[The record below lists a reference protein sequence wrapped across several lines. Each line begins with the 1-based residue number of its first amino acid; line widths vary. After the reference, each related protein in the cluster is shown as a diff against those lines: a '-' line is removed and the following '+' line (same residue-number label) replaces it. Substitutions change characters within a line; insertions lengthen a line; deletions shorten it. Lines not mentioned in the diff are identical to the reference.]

1 MTIYQSDYAKGIKQ
15 APYPSESGVAVAHR
29 FSMQAPA
36 ILAINDILELAPL
49 PPGYR
54 VRDIVL
60 DVDDLDGAGPA
71 IVLDVGLM
79 SGDVGSAD
87 PARTCGAEFLDAVT
101 TAQAGGVARATL
113 TKAFRT
119 TVSDRARS
127 IGVKVKTAA
136 ATPQAGAIG
145 LTVIYAAD

>member
-1 MTIYQSDYAKGIKQ
+1 MTIHQSDYAKGIRQ
-15 APYPSESGVAVAHR
+15 APYPSEAGVAVAHR

-36 ILAINDILELAPL
+36 TLALNDILEIAPL

-54 VRDIVL
+54 VRDVIL
-60 DVDDLDGAGPA
+60 DTDDLDGAGPA

-79 SGDVGSAD
+79 SGDVGSTD

-101 TAQAGGVARATL
+101 TAQAGGVVRPTL
-113 TKAFRT
+113 AKAFRT
-119 TVSDRARS
+119 GVSDRARS
-127 IGVKVKTAA
+127 IGIKVKTAA
-136 ATPQAGAIG
+136 ATPQAGTIG